1 MWVPLEQFEQHVEKL
16 GLPDECPYCSKLSF
30 ASEGQSKEA
39 AKHSA
44 QTKGVHL
51 WVYECPKGKGCHL
64 TSRKPDHSAKVPKH
78 RKPSRS
84 NKIRRNKYYRQNSE
98 R

>member
-1 MWVPLEQFEQHVEKL
+1 MWVPFDQLEQHVEEL

-30 ASEGQSKEA
+30 ASEDQAKEA

-51 WVYECPKGKGCHL
+51 WVYECPKGKGWHL
-64 TSRKPDHSAKVPKH
+64 TSRKPNHSTRVPKH
-78 RKPSRS
+78 RKPSKS
-84 NKIRRNKYYRQNSE
+84 ISIKRNKQLRENSE